1 MLSPGQRNAAI
12 CNAIGMHTAMNCRLA
27 ISLLL
32 ALTASV
38 AHAQVPLQWP
48 ATTRP
53 EQPVEST
60 VLPVLNRETGKFE
73 AFLLVEPASAQSP
86 NGLSLLS
93 APLSRSLIPGSPL
106 LASDLQRPTR
116 LRGNVRLEPGN
127 NLAVLCDGPASLITS
142 LGGLSQ
148 HCLLASLDQ
157 HPDPLARYSPALR
170 AELSLDNGP
179 IRVNLGIGAQRQGFS
194 RAVLGAAP
202 RGYAVLAGTSN
213 NSVWWNRPLLNGYLS
228 GLTLEQIDIGG
239 QAYLPLGEQG
249 WLAIGGSVARARLIA
264 NTNALFRS
272 GNWTRNAIT
281 VGGGYGAFSGALTGH
296 STQSDN
302 GLRWQGL
309 DLGVSWLTPWSGRLS
324 IGADN
329 ILSSGDSKVG
339 LGEIGLPDEPKGR
352 TPYVRYQQDL

>member
-1 MLSPGQRNAAI
+1 
-12 CNAIGMHTAMNCRLA
+12 MHTAMIRRLA
-27 ISLLL
+27 VSLLL
-32 ALTASV
+32 ALVAGV
-38 AHAQVPLQWP
+38 AHAQVPLKWP

-53 EQPVEST
+53 EQPSEQPVEST
-60 VLPVLNRETGKFE
+60 LLPVLNRETGKFE
-73 AFLLVEPASAQSP
+73 AFLLVEPANLQAAH
-86 NGLSLLS
+86 GLNLLPT
-93 APLSRSLIPGSPL
+93 PLSHPVVSGSRILGANSPHM
-106 LASDLQRPTR
+106 AR

-127 NLAVLCDGPASLITS
+127 NLAVLCDGPASLINS

-170 AELSLDNGP
+170 ANVALDSGP
-179 IRVNLGIGAQRQGFS
+179 VRVDLGIGAQRQSLS

-202 RGYAVLAGTSN
+202 RGYTILGGAANSN
-213 NSVWWNRPLLNGYLS
+213 NVWWNRPLLSGYLS
-228 GLTLEQIDIGG
+228 GLTLDQIDFGG

-249 WLAIGGSVARARLIA
+249 WLSIGGSVARARLIA

-272 GNWTRNAIT
+272 GDWTRSAFT
-281 VGGGYGAFSGALTGH
+281 LGGGYGAFSGALTGH

-302 GLRWQGL
+302 GLRWQGV
-309 DLGVSWLTPWSGRLS
+309 DIGVSWMTPWSGRLS

-329 ILSSGDSKVG
+329 ILSSGDSNTG